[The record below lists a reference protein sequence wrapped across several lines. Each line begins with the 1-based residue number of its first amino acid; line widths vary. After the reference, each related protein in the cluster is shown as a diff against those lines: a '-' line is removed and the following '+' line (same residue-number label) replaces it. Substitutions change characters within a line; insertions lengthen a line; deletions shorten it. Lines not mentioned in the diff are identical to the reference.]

1 MTKTYSIDDWVTV
14 ATCVWP
20 HEAHLLRSLLLEHD
34 IIAVLADEHMAQ
46 GLGSIAVGGV
56 RLMVRLVDKER
67 AQVIIDMATS
77 IEP

>member
-1 MTKTYSIDDWVTV
+1 MTRPYSIDDWVTV
-14 ATCVWP
+14 ATCTWP